1 MERWGGESW
10 LQFISITFPHRYSPK
25 SEDELFLLLNTL
37 DELLLSKAPAVLVA
51 TVQLFLR
58 WTAEHPHLKEDMLE
72 MIRPSICKILAQNVA
87 ETSYLVLEFLSGL
100 GEVRQVFGP
109 HYKYFLVR
117 SKDPGYLKAK
127 KLKMLPSVSTE
138 DNVCSLVSEVRPFC
152 SDYQSFHG
160 AVACLG
166 ALAKESTPARNLCL
180 ATLVS
185 LLDAPAEK
193 VVIAVLEGLL
203 CVLPQVPSQSHQGS
217 QAQIPLLQ
225 KPVSSSETKTDVT
238 VSTENEIPP
247 LPPQLLQDLQE
258 VLTRAL
264 WREGVQESAPSLVLQ
279 VVGSLA
285 PLLPAAPDIIQ
296 RMSALCCSNDQTHT
310 DLITAAAKVFLARPP
325 QMQLLLASV
334 LAQAFKTEGVA
345 ATQAALVYS
354 VLQEEPTDAA
364 QLLGASLTH
373 LSLSSETQATHLPS
387 EQE

>member
-1 MERWGGESW
+1 
-10 LQFISITFPHRYSPK
+10 
-25 SEDELFLLLNTL
+25 
-37 DELLLSKAPAVLVA
+37 
-51 TVQLFLR
+51 
-58 WTAEHPHLKEDMLE
+58 MLE
-72 MIRPSICKILAQNVA
+72 MIRPSVCKILAQNVA
-87 ETSYLVLEFLSGL
+87 ETSYLVLEFLSTL

-117 SKDPGYLKAK
+117 SKDPGYLKAQ

-193 VVIAVLEGLL
+193 VVIAVLECLL
-203 CVLPQVPSQSHQGS
+203 CVLPHVPSQSHQGS
-217 QAQIPLLQ
+217 HTQMQLLH
-225 KPVSSSETKTDVT
+225 KPTTSSSNTKTDMT
-238 VSTENEIPP
+238 VSTEHEIPP
-247 LPPQLLQDLQE
+247 LPPQLMQDLQE

-264 WREGVQESAPSLVLQ
+264 WREGVQEAAPTLVLQ

-296 RMSALCCSNDQTHT
+296 RMSLLCCSSDHTHA
-310 DLITAAAKVFLARPP
+310 DLITAAAKVFLARPA
-325 QMQLLLASV
+325 QMQLLLAGV
-334 LAQAFKTEGVA
+334 LAQAFKTRGVP
-345 ATQAALVYS
+345 ATHAALVYS
-354 VLQEEPTDAA
+354 VLQEEPTHAA
-364 QLLGASLTH
+364 QLLGASITP
-373 LSLSSETQATHLPS
+373 LSVSSETQQTNLVT